1 MAIDFYPGTGP
12 TSATRGSSS
21 ESPSSPDPG
30 CCQSDDRH
38 RTLVLTQLDGSTE
51 GFPLTWLY
59 RWQWRKELGHEVLT
73 LTLTE
78 HRSPSTG
85 DTSTASWSTSATT
98 MACTFK
104 SKTNAISVWS
114 KETSSESRP
123 SQSNLTLN
131 SPKTNPADQRSMPF
145 TTKKMPT
152 INSTPL
158 TPTTPKSEQ

>member
-12 TSATRGSSS
+12 TSSTRGSSS

-30 CCQSDDRH
+30 CCHSDDRH

-78 HRSPSTG
+78 HQVTIHGRHLDRIMEHLRNNHGLHLQIKDERYFSMVKRDVIRISTI
-85 DTSTASWSTSATT
+85 TVQP
-98 MACTFK
+98 
-104 SKTNAISVWS
+104 NA
-114 KETSSESRP
+114 
-123 SQSNLTLN
+123 QLTQN
-131 SPKTNPADQRSMPF
+131 DPR
-145 TTKKMPT
+145 
-152 INSTPL
+152 
-158 TPTTPKSEQ
+158 

>member
-21 ESPSSPDPG
+21 EHSPSLDPG

-38 RTLVLTQLDGSTE
+38 RTLVLTQLDGTTE

-78 HRSPSTG
+78 HQVTIHGRHLDRIMEHLRNNHGLHLQIKDERYFNLVKRDLIRISTI
-85 DTSTASWSTSATT
+85 
-98 MACTFK
+98 
-104 SKTNAISVWS
+104 AIQ
-114 KETSSESRP
+114 P
-123 SQSNLTLN
+123 HSQLPQNDPN
-131 SPKTNPADQRSMPF
+131 
-145 TTKKMPT
+145 
-152 INSTPL
+152 
-158 TPTTPKSEQ
+158 

>member
-12 TSATRGSSS
+12 TSSTRGSSS

-30 CCQSDDRH
+30 CCHSDDRH

-78 HRSPSTG
+78 HQVTIHGRHLDRIMEHLRNNHGLHLQIKDERYFSMTGKDPIRISTI
-85 DTSTASWSTSATT
+85 TIQSH
-98 MACTFK
+98 
-104 SKTNAISVWS
+104 
-114 KETSSESRP
+114 
-123 SQSNLTLN
+123 SQL
-131 SPKTNPADQRSMPF
+131 PANDEKYPQ
-145 TTKKMPT
+145 
-152 INSTPL
+152 
-158 TPTTPKSEQ
+158 

>member
-12 TSATRGSSS
+12 TSATRGSSR

-38 RTLVLTQLDGSTE
+38 RTLVLTQLDGTTE

-78 HRSPSTG
+78 HQVTVHGRHLDRIMEHLRNNHGLHLQIKDERYFNMVKRDVIRISTI
-85 DTSTASWSTSATT
+85 TVQP
-98 MACTFK
+98 
-104 SKTNAISVWS
+104 NAH
-114 KETSSESRP
+114 
-123 SQSNLTLN
+123 LTQN
-131 SPKTNPADQRSMPF
+131 DPN
-145 TTKKMPT
+145 
-152 INSTPL
+152 
-158 TPTTPKSEQ
+158 